1 MPATS
6 ARGVC
11 SSEPMYL
18 STMRAGDGAA
28 ATPNAEGAEGAVPAA
43 GLRQRV
49 PATVLALGT
58 VSLVTD
64 ISAEMITA
72 TMGLYLTAGLGLGY
86 LALGALDGLYTGA
99 TALLR
104 LGGGYAADR
113 LGRPKQV
120 AALGYGLSA
129 VCKLGFPAVG
139 ASVAGLSA
147 VVTADRAG
155 KGIRTA
161 PRDAMITHATPP
173 GALGRAFGV
182 HRAMD
187 TCGALLGPLVAFFIL
202 WAIPGGYDVVFFA
215 SFCIAM
221 VGVVVLVLFVPN
233 PSTGPSTGPLR
244 ARVSLRRA
252 VSSLNAPAIR
262 RATLAAGLL
271 GLMTAGDLFFFVA
284 VQQQLG
290 LPSQILPLLPLGTAL
305 VFMLAAIPVG
315 LLADR
320 IGRWPM
326 FVGGHVVLVAAY
338 LVVAGSLDGWVFAA
352 VALGLHGVFY
362 AATDGVL
369 MAYVGPA
376 IPAEVRATGL
386 AVVQTVQALARAGG
400 AVLLGAIAVLLDPG
414 AAFLVFAAGLGLA
427 AVLAATRLAAREVTA
442 G

>member
-1 MPATS
+1 
-6 ARGVC
+6 
-11 SSEPMYL
+11 MYL
-18 STMRAGDGAA
+18 STIRAADGASDQA
-28 ATPNAEGAEGAVPAA
+28 KPDPARS

-113 LGRPKQV
+113 LGRPKRV

-161 PRDAMITHATPP
+161 PRDALITHATPP
-173 GALGRAFGV
+173 EALGRAFGV

-202 WAIPGGYDVVFFA
+202 WAIPGGYDVVFFS
-215 SFCIAM
+215 SFCIAAI
-221 VGVVVLVLFVPN
+221 GVVVLLLFVPN
-233 PSTGPSTGPLR
+233 DAGLTAAGR

-262 RATLAAGLL
+262 RTTLAAGLL

-320 IGRWPM
+320 VGRWPM
-326 FVGGHVVLVAAY
+326 FVGGHVVLVVAY
-338 LVVAGSLDGWVFAA
+338 VVVAGGVGGWPLAA
-352 VALGLHGVFY
+352 VALALHGVFY

-369 MAYVGPA
+369 MAFVGPS

-386 AVVQTVQALARAGG
+386 AVVQTVQALTRAGG
-400 AVLLGAIAVLLDPG
+400 AVLLGAVAAVLDPR
-414 AAFLVFAAGLGLA
+414 AAFLVFAAGLALV
-427 AVLAATRLAAREVTA
+427 AVLAATRLAAREVA
-442 G
+442 A

>member
-1 MPATS
+1 
-6 ARGVC
+6 
-11 SSEPMYL
+11 MYL
-18 STMRAGDGAA
+18 STIRAADRAA
-28 ATPNAEGAEGAVPAA
+28 DQAKPNPARS

-104 LGGGYAADR
+104 LGGGYVADR
-113 LGRPKQV
+113 LGRPKRV
-120 AALGYGLSA
+120 AAVGYGLSA

-139 ASVAGLSA
+139 ASVAGLSV

-161 PRDAMITHATPP
+161 PRDALITHATPP
-173 GALGRAFGV
+173 EALGRAFGV

-215 SFCIAM
+215 SFCIAAI
-221 VGVVVLVLFVPN
+221 GVVVLVLFVPN
-233 PSTGPSTGPLR
+233 DAGVSTAGR
-244 ARVSLRRA
+244 AKVSLRRA
-252 VSSLNAPAIR
+252 VSSLNVPAIR
-262 RATLAAGLL
+262 RTTLAAGLL

-320 IGRWPM
+320 VGRWPM
-326 FVGGHVVLVAAY
+326 FVGGHVVLVVAY
-338 LVVAGSLDGWVFAA
+338 VVVAGAAGGWPLAA
-352 VALGLHGVFY
+352 VALALHGVFY

-369 MAYVGPA
+369 MAFVGPA

-386 AVVQTVQALARAGG
+386 AVVQTVQALTRAGG
-400 AVLLGAIAVLLDPG
+400 AVLLGAVAALLGPG

-427 AVLAATRLAAREVTA
+427 AVLAATRLASAAPPDDRVAT
-442 G
+442 

>member
-1 MPATS
+1 
-6 ARGVC
+6 
-11 SSEPMYL
+11 
-18 STMRAGDGAA
+18 MRAGDNARSAGPAA
-28 ATPNAEGAEGAVPAA
+28 EPATAPAA
-43 GLRQRV
+43 GIRQRV
-49 PATVLALGT
+49 PAAVLALGM

-64 ISAEMITA
+64 VSAEMITA

-86 LALGALDGLYTGA
+86 LALGAMDGLYTGA

-113 LGRPKQV
+113 LGRPKHV
-120 AALGYGLSA
+120 ATLGYGVSA

-139 ASVAGLSA
+139 GSVTGLSA
-147 VVTADRAG
+147 VVMADRAG
-155 KGIRTA
+155 KGVRTA
-161 PRDAMITHATPP
+161 PRDAMITHATPTE
-173 GALGRAFGV
+173 GLGRAFGV

-215 SFCIAM
+215 SFCIAA

-233 PSTGPSTGPLR
+233 AAGVSAAGR

-252 VSSLNAPAIR
+252 VSSMNAPAIR
-262 RATLAAGLL
+262 RMTLAAGLL

-284 VQQQLG
+284 VQRQLG
-290 LPSQILPLLPLGTAL
+290 LPSQVLPLLPLGTAL
-305 VFMLAAIPVG
+305 VFMLAAIPIG
-315 LLADR
+315 RLADR
-320 IGRWPM
+320 VGRWSM

-352 VALGLHGVFY
+352 VALCLHGVFY

-369 MAYVGPA
+369 MAYAGPA

-386 AVVQTVQALARAGG
+386 AVVQTAQALARAGG
-400 AVLLGAIAVLLDPG
+400 AVLLGALAASLAVG
-414 AAFLVFAAGLGLA
+414 TAFLVFAAGLALA
-427 AVLAATRLAAREVTA
+427 AVLAATRLAAR
-442 G
+442 GSS